1 MCELPPFACAQD
13 TLAVSCTVSNA
24 FFFKRWFFYGLLI
37 LIVCGVG
44 GKPLENNHTLQSDSG
59 YICKDGSYQEL
70 IYLE

>member
-13 TLAVSCTVSNA
+13 TLA
-24 FFFKRWFFYGLLI
+24 YMQLI

-44 GKPLENNHTLQSDSG
+44 GKLLENNHTLQSDSG

>member
-13 TLAVSCTVSNA
+13 TLAYMQSPTL
-24 FFFKRWFFYGLLI
+24 FFSRGGFFNGLLI